1 MHMNLVRVL
10 VNLFQF
16 NRTNWKA
23 VILCLLAAAIFWL
36 FNSFNKSHSYTVRFP
51 LRFEYDHERFVAIK
65 PLPHQIS
72 INVTGTGWDLIRKT
86 LKVEIP
92 PLVVPIE
99 RPLEIRKIPTGS
111 ITAILVTQ
119 LGNLKFN
126 FFATDTLH
134 ILLDEKVSR
143 TFRLSADVSE
153 IDFKEGYG
161 IVGPVELSPDTVLID
176 GPKSIITPLPDI
188 ISIPV
193 IARGISKTFQEEV
206 EVPLFSSESV
216 NRNPPVVTASV
227 EVGPLETVEAMIKV
241 KTVNQPRR
249 WRAVITDSVKV
260 SFRIPADQIEN
271 VRSALMQVRAILD
284 LSGAGNESYHA
295 FPVVVGLP
303 IYAQVISID
312 SVSLKI
318 DERK

>member
-36 FNSFNKSHSYTVRFP
+36 FNAFNKSHTYTVRFP
-51 LRFEYDHERFVAIK
+51 LRFEYDHQRFVAIK

-92 PLVVPIE
+92 PLVVPVE
-99 RPLEIRKIPTGS
+99 RPLETKKIPTGS
-111 ITAILVTQ
+111 LTAILVAQ

-126 FFATDTLH
+126 FFATDTLR
-134 ILLDEKVSR
+134 IMLDERISR

-153 IDFKEGYG
+153 VVFREGYG
-161 IVGPVELSPDTVLID
+161 IVGAVEVSPDTVQLD
-176 GPKSIITPLPDI
+176 GPKSILKTLPDI
-188 ISIPV
+188 IPV
-193 IARGISKTFQEEV
+193 PVKASGISKTFQEEV
-206 EVPLFSSESV
+206 EVPLFNSESV
-216 NRNPPVVTASV
+216 NRNPAVVMVSV
-227 EVGPLETVEAMIKV
+227 EVGPLETLEAMIKV
-241 KTVNQPRR
+241 KTVNQPSR
-249 WRAVITDSVKV
+249 WKAVITDSVKI
-260 SFRIPADQIEN
+260 SLRIPADQIEDTRN
-271 VRSALMQVRAILD
+271 ALQQVRAILD
-284 LSGAGNESYHA
+284 LKGARNETFRAY
-295 FPVVVGLP
+295 PTIVGLP

-312 SVSLKI
+312 SISLKV